1 MDFHS
6 WLLFLIAFFAVALA
20 PGPNVLLVVKS
31 AIKHGYKVAGIIIVV
46 NLFCQLLI
54 VIAVAFGAGALLVK
68 SPMLFLILKVVG
80 GVYLIYLGILGLFKG
95 TSSGQSQ
102 EVEYD
107 EPKQVN
113 YLKIS
118 KEAFL
123 VSASNPKTVIFLSA
137 FLPQF
142 ISTDSPIA
150 MQFSIMFMTIC
161 FIVVSIHMAYSYIAR
176 NINKKWSGL
185 KVKTI
190 FSKIT
195 NSAFVA
201 FGCGV
206 LLSSRTT

>member
-1 MDFHS
+1 MDFHT

-20 PGPNVLLVVKS
+20 PGPNILLVVKN
-31 AIKHGYKVAGIIIVV
+31 AIRHGYKVAGITITV

-54 VIAVAFGAGALLVK
+54 VIAVALGAGALLLK
-68 SPMLFLILKVVG
+68 SPMLFLFFKVVG
-80 GVYLIYLGILGLFKG
+80 GLYLIYIGILGLFKG
-95 TSSGQSQ
+95 ASDSQ
-102 EVEYD
+102 LKKVEC
-107 EPKQVN
+107 EQPIQVN
-113 YLKIS
+113 YSQLC

-123 VSASNPKTVIFLSA
+123 VSVSNPKSVIFLSA

-142 ISTDSPIA
+142 ISSDSPIA

-161 FIVVSIHMAYSYIAR
+161 FIVVSIHMAYAYIAL
-176 NINKKWSGL
+176 NINKKYSGL

-195 NSAFVA
+195 NSTFVA